1 MSTATASASQTAAAT
16 EVADIPL
23 SDQQYAFFDAFGYI
37 HLRGLL
43 ADRIGD
49 IITSFDEVWQ
59 QSGGGHHGRRH
70 NHRERSCT
78 IQFIDRHPL
87 LSSLLDDPR
96 IHGLA
101 TRILGDDFNYMGSDG
116 NYYTGETLWHS
127 DGVWMPDLR
136 HIKIAF
142 YLDPLTAE
150 TGTIRV
156 IPGSHRFGD
165 RFSDDLNRQVFG
177 HQPFGIHP
185 SEIPC
190 QAPTLRP
197 GDVVVFDH
205 KTKHASFGGGSN
217 RRMFTIN
224 LCQRYPEEKVP
235 ELRDYI
241 GTMDRFWIDRAIG
254 QVMIDTAGPRRM
266 RHLEQ
271 VLANDGH
278 LAERSRKHRES
289 HAEPSRG

>member
-49 IITSFDEVWQ
+49 IITAFDEVWQ

-165 RFSDDLNRQVFG
+165 AYCNEVQKGLCGGDSFG
-177 HQPFGIHP
+177 LSGQ
-185 SEIPC
+185 EIP
-190 QAPTLRP
+190 AVAIDIRP
-197 GDVVVFDH
+197 GDLVLFDH
-205 KTKHASFGGGSN
+205 RLKHAAYGGGRR
-217 RRMFTIN
+217 RRMFTMN
-224 LCQRYPEEKVP
+224 YFA
-235 ELRDYI
+235 
-241 GTMDRFWIDRAIG
+241 TMDTEAKHEAAVEIMRYYYEHEH
-254 QVMIDTAGPRRM
+254 VRRM
-266 RHLEQ
+266 FRPEWIASAPPERLRHLLPALKVWNE
-271 VLANDGH
+271 
-278 LAERSRKHRES
+278 AER
-289 HAEPSRG
+289 AMQAVAV